1 MLHLLHAT
9 FAVSAS
15 ERHCT
20 ASCHQACLY
29 SSCVFYI
36 CFFSSFLFQ
45 YLSCVKFIL
54 KIDHTCT
61 TNQKCCILDWN
72 VSTVSFLRYIWPI
85 HSRYNQRCTPSG
97 TGATQQST
105 GKLSQRREMEYPQD
119 CKVVV
124 LGTTGVRY
132 ITHCAVVNLICGGVV
147 WCDTPLLT
155 ALINEGRY
163 NISIYLFCL
172 FPHLLF
178 FIKAHTTLNMH
189 LHTPTAANCS
199 ARWLSKILNAFV
211 LSTRTRS
218 VGSSLVGEE
227 AHH

>member
-1 MLHLLHAT
+1 MFFFLV
-9 FAVSAS
+9 FVS
-15 ERHCT
+15 
-20 ASCHQACLY
+20 
-29 SSCVFYI
+29 I
-36 CFFSSFLFQ
+36 PFL
-45 YLSCVKFIL
+45 CEIIL

-61 TNQKCCILDWN
+61 ASNQKCCILDWN
-72 VSTVSFLRYIWPI
+72 VSTVPFLRYIWPI

-147 WCDTPLLT
+147 WCDTPLLA

-178 FIKAHTTLNMH
+178 FKK
-189 LHTPTAANCS
+189 HTPRLICTCI
-199 ARWLSKILNAFV
+199 RQLQ
-211 LSTRTRS
+211 RTVRRDDCLKS
-218 VGSSLVGEE
+218 WMSLC
-227 AHH
+227 